1 MSGKKIGYLRVSTP
15 LKNEERRLSG
25 IELDKK
31 FIEKASARDTNRP
44 LLKTMLDF
52 VREGDEVYIH
62 DTSRLARNIS
72 DLQSPV
78 ETITGKGAVLKFVK
92 ENLTFT
98 SDRND
103 PMSEL
108 LLNLLGSVYAFER
121 QILLERQREVVQIA
135 KQAGKY
141 TVREIYR
148 YGRDLKDSGVWF
160 IHAKDCGETWN
171 FPEFRPTSKA
181 SSIKG
186 GRK

>member
-1 MSGKKIGYLRVSTP
+1 MSGKKIGYLRVSTL
-15 LKNEERRLSG
+15 LKNEDRRLSG
-25 IELDKK
+25 IELDKE

-44 LLKTMLDF
+44 VLKTMLDF

-62 DTSRLARNIS
+62 DTSRLARNLS

-92 ENLTFT
+92 ESLTFT

-108 LLNLLGSVYAFER
+108 LLNLLGSVYTFER
-121 QILLERQREVVQIA
+121 QILLERQREGVQIP

-141 TVREIYR
+141 TGREKSIDTGEILR
-148 YGRDLKDSGVWF
+148 TLESGLSMRKTAEKLGISLGSVQR
-160 IHAKDCGETWN
+160 AKQ
-171 FPEFRPTSKA
+171 A
-181 SSIKG
+181 A
-186 GRK
+186 